1 MRIAINELPEGV
13 EMEVDGNR
21 AVITCGDPEAPV
33 VASVLTDGTH
43 LILFPERSYSHADLA
58 TALGFAS

>member
-1 MRIAINELPEGV
+1 
-13 EMEVDGNR
+13 MEVDGNR